1 MKRVMNRAVIGVV
14 GLVLA
19 GLTGCGVYPVM
30 TEENGRRPFAM
41 GKSDQVLLPNAP
53 APVHLSEEYG
63 VAYRQ
68 ALEGQIANPAASRNL
83 DPVPGVADPQGLQ
96 YSATRY
102 QLYFK
107 NPPFSDWEMKETS
120 SKKSSS
126 SSSNPQSSSGGGSK

>member
-1 MKRVMNRAVIGVV
+1 MKRVMNWTVIGVV

-19 GLTGCGVYPVM
+19 GVAGCGVYPVM

-53 APVHLSEEYG
+53 APIHLNEDYG

-68 ALEGQIANPAASRNL
+68 ALEGQIANPAASKNL
-83 DPVPGVADPQGLQ
+83 DPVPGAPDPKGLE
-96 YSATRY
+96 YSASRY

-107 NPPFSDWEMKETS
+107 NPPYSEWEMKESS

-126 SSSNPQSSSGGGSK
+126 SSGGSQSNSGGGSK